1 MRGSPCKGWALSVA
15 AFVAL
20 AACRRAPITA
30 EEADVAE
37 EEDLDGDLPAGCEG
51 DATYG
56 DTCFARVS
64 GALPTGGLT
73 IADLDG
79 DGRAE
84 MLAYSVADGTLHLL
98 EYLDGQIVLTSTA
111 TIAFDT
117 SVGGSRIATAD
128 LDGDGV
134 REILVSR
141 GGSASLHRIEAG
153 QLTGAIWAGEAMG
166 AFDFPQP
173 FGAVTGAT
181 AVVASSSGVPF
192 HQNVS
197 LFYYEQ
203 GALKE
208 SETIG
213 TAGCWLAGVAVSG
226 DFDGNGTVDAAFT
239 FDTGDCEQY
248 PDNGQ
253 GLLVILSDQ
262 DASIAA
268 SGAYSAPLLGRL
280 VTGQLDD
287 SSGSELIAVTLSE
300 LLVFD
305 EFPPSP
311 DSKPKVHPLGEGVEF
326 GTLADLDGDGV
337 DEFVVHVDG
346 TLRVAKDLSN
356 LLDAA
361 PFSSAVDFAPS
372 LLQRGDLN
380 GDGIDDL
387 VAPTL
392 DGLVA
397 FISEKA

>member
-1 MRGSPCKGWALSVA
+1 M
-15 AFVAL
+15 
-20 AACRRAPITA
+20 
-30 EEADVAE
+30 
-37 EEDLDGDLPAGCEG
+37 G
-51 DATYG
+51 DATYA
-56 DTCFARVS
+56 DTCFARIS

-84 MLAYSVADGTLHLL
+84 MLAYSLADGTLHLL
-98 EYLDGQIVLTSTA
+98 EYLDGQIILTSTA
-111 TIAFDT
+111 TIAFGP

-141 GGSASLHRIEAG
+141 GGAASLHRIEAG

-173 FGAVTGAT
+173 FGSASGAT

-192 HQNVS
+192 HQNVA
-197 LFYYEQ
+197 LFRYEQ
-203 GALKE
+203 GTLE
-208 SETIG
+208 ETEPIG
-213 TAGCWLAGVAVSG
+213 SAGCWLAGVAVSG

-248 PDNGQ
+248 PDLGQ
-253 GLLVILSDQ
+253 GLLVLLADK
-262 DASIAA
+262 DASLAA
-268 SGAYSAPLLGRL
+268 SGAYSAPVLGRL
-280 VTGQLDD
+280 LTGHLDD
-287 SSGSELIAVTLSE
+287 SPGAELIAVTLSE

-305 EFPPSP
+305 EFPLGP
-311 DSKPKVHPLGEGVEF
+311 DSEPRVHPLSAGVEF
-326 GTLADLDGDGV
+326 GTVADLDGDGV
-337 DEFVVHVDG
+337 DEFLVRVDH
-346 TLRVAKDLSN
+346 TLRVAKDASK
-356 LLDAA
+356 LLDAE
-361 PFSSAVDFAPS
+361 PFASAVDLAPS
-372 LLQRGDLN
+372 LLLRGDLN

-397 FISEKA
+397 FISEKG